1 MQNSAF
7 VRQPLF
13 PISCVFPEICYR
25 EYPVSECSCGLYKI
39 SMGSWSSRNVGCHGL
54 IPSVMKSQAFPSEP
68 VQDTTSSGCG
78 CVVGTPSLPAVVGTR
93 VKIGSDCYV
102 HTGLI
107 SLCRPQLQGVFAT
120 IASIAQGRLIGK
132 RENFISSAFQGSRYE
147 R

>member
-1 MQNSAF
+1 M
-7 VRQPLF
+7 
-13 PISCVFPEICYR
+13 
-25 EYPVSECSCGLYKI
+25 
-39 SMGSWSSRNVGCHGL
+39 
-54 IPSVMKSQAFPSEP
+54 
-68 VQDTTSSGCG
+68 
-78 CVVGTPSLPAVVGTR
+78 VGTPSLPAVVGTR

-107 SLCRPQLQGVFAT
+107 SRLQGVFAT